1 MNSKIKYAAQAGR
14 NMQVRDDYMDKARA
28 SLLLEDRKFYAG
40 LARSRNQ
47 VVVAYLRAAR
57 VYRP

>member
-1 MNSKIKYAAQAGR
+1 MSPKIKYAVQAGK

-28 SLLLEDRKFYAG
+28 SLLPGDRKFYAG

-47 VVVAYLRAAR
+47 VVVGWLRLAR
-57 VYRP
+57 ECMR